1 MDDDEV
7 PTLITQEE
15 EASTLLEHDEEKLSK
30 VPLTIICGFLGAG
43 KSTLLKRI
51 LTEQHGF
58 RIAVIMNEFGDT
70 ADIEAKTINVASEG
84 GESEEFLELANGCL
98 CCSIKDTGIAAI
110 EKLMQ
115 RKGGFDH
122 ILLETTGL
130 ADPGP
135 IASLFWHNEEFA
147 TGLGRDISLDGVI
160 CVVDAVFGPQQM
172 KEDQTSETVGESL
185 RQIAG
190 ADILLLNKTDLASPE
205 SVDTTAALLRGI
217 NPAAPIHR
225 TVRANVDIS
234 KILGVRA
241 YAAAPIFPPSRTH
254 VHGNDEQDHEH
265 EHAPEP
271 THYELRGISSL
282 LVAVPVLSRERLDA
296 LDEWVRTVLWEGRLP
311 GNASDENESASS
323 LSILRCKG
331 LFVLD
336 SGSQYVLQGVRS
348 MYEIVEAE
356 DVLGIPDAGKLVL
369 IGTGLDSR
377 VRDSLERIWASQ

>member
-1 MDDDEV
+1 MDNEDEIPV
-7 PTLITQEE
+7 LIEHQEE
-15 EASTLLEHDEEKLSK
+15 STGSQNDQSPR

-84 GESEEFLELANGCL
+84 EESEEFLELANGCL

-115 RKGGFDH
+115 RKGAFDH

-135 IASLFWHNEEFA
+135 IAALFWHNEEFA
-147 TGLGRDISLDGVI
+147 TGLGRDISLDAVI

-172 KEDQTSETVGESL
+172 EEDHASDASDTVGESL

-190 ADILLLNKTDLASPE
+190 ADIILLNKTDLASTE
-205 SVDTTAALLRGI
+205 SVTSTAALLRGV
-217 NPAAPIHR
+217 NPAAPIYR
-225 TVRANVDIS
+225 TVRAEIDVG
-234 KILGVRA
+234 KLLGVGA
-241 YAAAPIFPPSRTH
+241 YAAPPAFSYQH
-254 VHGNDEQDHEH
+254 DAKHENDHAHEH

-282 LVAVPVLSRERLDA
+282 LVTVPVLSRPQLDA
-296 LDEWVRTVLWEGRLP
+296 LDEWVRTVLWEQRLP
-311 GNASDENESASS
+311 GDVDVPVPA
-323 LSILRCKG
+323 LTVLRCKG

-336 SGSQYVLQGVRS
+336 SGAQYVLQGVRS
-348 MYEIVEAE
+348 IYEIAEAG
-356 DVLGIPDAGKLVL
+356 DVLGLPDVGKLVL
-369 IGTGLDSR
+369 IGTGLDAR
-377 VRDSLERIWASQ
+377 VRESLEKVWAG